1 MNKFKSLVV
10 KADGSNC
17 EIETDFIL
25 RKVGFESDIIH
36 LNTLMHEPK
45 SILGYSF
52 IVFPGGFSYGD
63 YTGSGRIA
71 ASIIKH
77 HLLENLETFISQG
90 KLILGIC
97 NGFQILVKSGILPN
111 SSKSFKQ
118 EVSLIFN
125 DSHKYEDR
133 WVKLQVSDN
142 SVFTKNFEKTIYLPV
157 AHGEG
162 KFIYESNKTEID
174 DLVVLRYVD
183 EKNKPTMKYPQNPNG
198 STDSIAA
205 IADESGRVMGLMP
218 HPERFIRKEQFFT
231 NKTEINEPHGI
242 RFFENAFTYIKEEL

>member
-25 RKVGFESDIIH
+25 RKVGFKSKIMH

-45 SILGYSF
+45 SLLDYSF

-77 HLLENLETFISQG
+77 HLLEKLEIFISQG

-111 SSKSFKQ
+111 SSHNFKQ

-133 WVKLQVSDN
+133 WVKLQVSDK
-142 SVFTKNFEKTIYLPV
+142 SVFTKNFDKTIYLPV

-162 KFIYESNKTEID
+162 KFIYGAECKNISELT
-174 DLVVLRYVD
+174 VLRYID

-198 STDSIAA
+198 STDAIAA
-205 IADESGRVMGLMP
+205 IADKSGRVMGLMP
-218 HPERFIRKEQFFT
+218 HPERFIRKEQFHT
-231 NKTEINEPHGI
+231 NKFETSEPHGI